1 MYQVIE
7 SKTGYV
13 ISEHTT
19 QRRAML
25 KADRLDLAI
34 GGYRYRV
41 QKRPEPKINI
51 EKAV

>member
-34 GGYRYRV
+34 GGYRYHVRKKPE
-41 QKRPEPKINI
+41 QKIIVKEG
-51 EKAV
+51 V